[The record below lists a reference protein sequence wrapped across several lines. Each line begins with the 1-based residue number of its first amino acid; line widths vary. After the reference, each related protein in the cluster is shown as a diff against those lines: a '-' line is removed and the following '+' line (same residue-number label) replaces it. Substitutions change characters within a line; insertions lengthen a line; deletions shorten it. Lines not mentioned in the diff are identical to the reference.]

1 MRILM
6 ISDVYFP
13 RINGVSTS
21 IQTFRRGL
29 HSFGHETVLIAPEYP
44 AANAIPEDGEIIRIP
59 SRYLPRDPEDRLMKA
74 GEIRRLAPALA
85 RRGFDIVHVQTPFI
99 AHYQGVRLARSMG
112 VPVVETY
119 HTYFEEY
126 LHHYVPLLPRALMR
140 FVARRFTTS
149 QCNALDALVVPSRA
163 MQTALADYGVNC
175 PMQIIPT
182 GMEMDR
188 FAAGDG
194 PRFREQLGIAPDR
207 PTLVH
212 VGRVA
217 HEKNIDFLFRT
228 LRRVVASRPDVMLI
242 VAGEGPALPHC
253 KSYVESLGLGA
264 NVKFVGYLSRESA
277 LLDCYKAG
285 DLFVFASRTETQG
298 LVLLEAMAL
307 GVPVVSTAY
316 MGTADIVT
324 PQRGARLAPDDEQ
337 GFAAIVVELLANPQ
351 QRAAMSI
358 EAREYAATWSASA
371 MAAKLVDFYRDTAS
385 KWRVGQADGIK
396 KRLAVGG

>member
-29 HSFGHETVLIAPEYP
+29 HSLGHETVLIAPEYP
-44 AANAIPEDGEIIRIP
+44 AAQALPEDGETVRIP

-85 RRGFDIVHVQTPFI
+85 RRAFDIVHVQTPFI

-126 LHHYVPLLPRALMR
+126 LHHYVPLLPRSLMR
-140 FVARRFTTS
+140 LLARRFTTS
-149 QCNALDALVVPSRA
+149 QCNVLDALVVPSRA
-163 MQTALADYGVNC
+163 MQTALADYGVRC
-175 PMQIIPT
+175 PMQVIPT
-182 GMEMDR
+182 GMEMNR
-188 FAAGDG
+188 FAGGDG
-194 PRFREQLGIAPDR
+194 ARFRAQLGIAADR

-217 HEKNIDFLFRT
+217 HEKNIDFLFRV
-228 LRRVVASRPDVMLI
+228 LRRVVERRAEVMLI
-242 VAGEGPALPHC
+242 VAGEGPALSHC
-253 KSYVESLGLGA
+253 KSYVESLGLSA
-264 NVKFVGYLSRESA
+264 HVKFVGYLSRETA

-337 GFAAIVVELLANPQ
+337 GFADIVVELLADPQ
-351 QRAAMSI
+351 QRTAMAVA
-358 EAREYAATWSASA
+358 AREYAATWSASS
-371 MAAKLVDFYRDTAS
+371 MAAKLVDFYREATRAAPHARSSSRAPVEVPDA
-385 KWRVGQADGIK
+385 
-396 KRLAVGG
+396 